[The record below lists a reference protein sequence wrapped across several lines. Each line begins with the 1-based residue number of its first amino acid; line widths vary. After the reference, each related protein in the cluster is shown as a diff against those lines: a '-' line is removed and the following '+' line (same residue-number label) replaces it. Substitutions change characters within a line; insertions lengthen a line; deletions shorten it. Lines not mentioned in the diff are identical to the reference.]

1 MIVRAHSPLPLLG
14 LCLMAMTACVPKGP
28 EPKAEVPELPPTFD
42 GTVGQRTPRSVPWNS
57 FLQDSQLRELVRQAL
72 RDNLELKIA
81 AERVEVARASVR
93 LAKGAQLPRV
103 DFAAGAGVR
112 KFGLYTM
119 DGAGNATTDITPG
132 QTVPEHLPDLA
143 FGLQAKWE
151 VDLWGKLKNQRGAA
165 LARYLASQEG
175 VNLLITSVV
184 ADVAINYFDLIAG
197 KQGLDV
203 LTRTL
208 THQEEALDVMRLQKK
223 VGRVNELA
231 VQQFA
236 SQLEDTRAVRTR
248 LTQAV
253 RETEIRLNLL
263 LGRLPR
269 EIASAAASPDKEL
282 ATSIELGI
290 PSDLLENRPDIRE
303 ARLLLEAAKCDV
315 KAARAAFFPSVNIT
329 GGLGYQAF
337 DPRFLLSTPESIAY
351 SVSGG
356 LVAPVVNRSAV
367 RSEFDAASAGQ
378 LEAMYHYQKV
388 VLTGFAE
395 VAIGISKV
403 QRASEIVHQRKA
415 KREAL
420 DNTVDTATLLFST
433 GNAGYFEVLA
443 AEQSALRVELELIE
457 AYRDERNARVFLYR
471 ALGGG
476 W

>member
-1 MIVRAHSPLPLLG
+1 
-14 LCLMAMTACVPKGP
+14 
-28 EPKAEVPELPPTFD
+28 
-42 GTVGQRTPRSVPWNS
+42 
-57 FLQDSQLRELVRQAL
+57 
-72 RDNLELKIA
+72 
-81 AERVEVARASVR
+81 
-93 LAKGAQLPRV
+93 
-103 DFAAGAGVR
+103 
-112 KFGLYTM
+112 
-119 DGAGNATTDITPG
+119 
-132 QTVPEHLPDLA
+132 
-143 FGLQAKWE
+143 
-151 VDLWGKLKNQRGAA
+151 
-165 LARYLASQEG
+165 LASQEG

-223 VGRVNELA
+223 VGRVNDLG

>member
-1 MIVRAHSPLPLLG
+1 
-14 LCLMAMTACVPKGP
+14 MAMTACVPKGP